1 MKGEEKVDDWENSG
15 GNIYIYI
22 YRERREIDAKKINGK
37 RGQRFGFVSCYSPFV
52 ETPRQATRGK
62 LRNLFNRD

>member
-15 GNIYIYI
+15 GNIYI

>member
-1 MKGEEKVDDWENSG
+1 MKGEEKLTIGKIAEE
-15 GNIYIYI
+15 IYI
-22 YRERREIDAKKINGK
+22 YRERREIDARKINRK